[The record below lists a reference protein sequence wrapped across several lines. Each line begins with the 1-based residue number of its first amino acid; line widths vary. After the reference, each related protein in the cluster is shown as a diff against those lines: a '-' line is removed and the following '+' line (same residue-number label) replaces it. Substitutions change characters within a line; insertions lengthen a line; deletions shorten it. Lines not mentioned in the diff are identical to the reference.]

1 MQTEEQWR
9 GAAHWGL
16 PTQFD
21 GALAEARVKVS
32 PKTGWRMNAGMYA
45 GLMRPITWSEMQRYL
60 QVKQKNTAPG
70 ESDVRY
76 AHIAYAPDNVLNE
89 AIRDRRVFDTWRG
102 ELMFRTEKV
111 AGDPDQL
118 NKRPLKLQN
127 VMRKMLIGT
136 LKDRIW

>member
-1 MQTEEQWR
+1 MPACMQ
-9 GAAHWGL
+9 
-16 PTQFD
+16 
-21 GALAEARVKVS
+21 
-32 PKTGWRMNAGMYA
+32 YA

-76 AHIAYAPDNVLNE
+76 AHIAYAPDNVQRQLLALLNE
-89 AIRDRRVFDTWRG
+89 AFRDREVFDTWRD
-102 ELMFRTEKV
+102 ELIFRTEKV

-127 VMRKMLIGT
+127 VMRKMWVGIY
-136 LKDRIW
+136 